1 MRHFRSVVLVTLML
15 LIVIF
20 TASCGNNKQEDIN
33 DGNSTVNDTTV
44 DNNGGQSDVSK
55 DDTGDEIKSNEP
67 VVDNSELTNETVVN
81 EEREI
86 WTSPETGKKHERVIY
101 RDSEGEVLYDSGT
114 EELVGPLTEFK
125 GEILETYEDDK
136 ESSKSNFDTYTTGG
150 LISGYS
156 IDNIDIVVNNSNW
169 KSTVNNIK
177 SAAGT
182 NDEALYSGKTIKIRG
197 QIFIEDSTS
206 LRLNNDNS
214 IKITGDKLPAN
225 YSLVE
230 IVGTISYSKG
240 EPTIRVYGV
249 YGLSK

>member
-33 DGNSTVNDTTV
+33 DDNSAATDTTV

-55 DDTGDEIKSNEP
+55 DDTEDEIKSNEP
-67 VVDNSELTNETVVN
+67 VVDNSELTDETVVN

-101 RDSEGEVLYDSGT
+101 RDSEGEVLYDNGT
-114 EELVGPLTEFK
+114 EELVDPLTEFK

-136 ESSKSNFDTYTTGG
+136 ESSKSNFDTYTTGD

-156 IDNIDIVVNNSNW
+156 IDNIDITVNNSNW

-197 QIFIEDSTS
+197 QIFIDDYTS

-214 IKITGDKLPAN
+214 IRITGDKLPAN

-240 EPTIRVYGV
+240 EPTIRVSGV

>member
-1 MRHFRSVVLVTLML
+1 MRRFRSIVLVTLIL

-33 DGNSTVNDTTV
+33 DDNSTVTDTTV
-44 DNNGGQSDVSK
+44 DNNGGQSNVSK
-55 DDTGDEIKSNEP
+55 DDTEDEIKSNETA
-67 VVDNSELTNETVVN
+67 VDNSELTDETVVN

-101 RDSEGEVLYDSGT
+101 RDSEGEVLYDNGT
-114 EELVGPLTEFK
+114 EELVDPLTEFK

-136 ESSKSNFDTYTTGG
+136 ESSNSNFDTYTTGD

-156 IDNIDIVVNNSNW
+156 VDNIDITVNNSNW

-214 IKITGDKLPAN
+214 IKITGDKLPDN

-240 EPTIRVYGV
+240 EPTIRVSGV

>member
-33 DGNSTVNDTTV
+33 DGNSTVTDTTV

-55 DDTGDEIKSNEP
+55 DDTEDEIKSNEP
-67 VVDNSELTNETVVN
+67 VVDNSELTDETIVN

-101 RDSEGEVLYDSGT
+101 RDSEGEVLCDNGT
-114 EELVGPLTEFK
+114 EELVDPLTEFK

-136 ESSKSNFDTYTTGG
+136 ESSKSNFDTYTTGD

-156 IDNIDIVVNNSNW
+156 VDNIDITVNNSNW

-214 IKITGDKLPAN
+214 IKIAGDKLPAN

-230 IVGTISYSKG
+230 VVGTISYSKG
-240 EPTIRVYGV
+240 EPTIRVSGV

>member
-33 DGNSTVNDTTV
+33 DDNSAATDTTV

-55 DDTGDEIKSNEP
+55 DDTEDEIKSNEP
-67 VVDNSELTNETVVN
+67 VVDNSELTDETVVN

-101 RDSEGEVLYDSGT
+101 RDSEGEVLYDNGT
-114 EELVGPLTEFK
+114 EELVDPLTELK

-136 ESSKSNFDTYTTGG
+136 ESSKSNFDTYTTGD

-156 IDNIDIVVNNSNW
+156 IDSIDITVNNSNW

-197 QIFIEDSTS
+197 RIFIEDSTS

-214 IKITGDKLPAN
+214 IRITGDKLPAN

>member
-33 DGNSTVNDTTV
+33 DDNSTITDDAV
-44 DNNGGQSDVSK
+44 DNNGGQLAVSK
-55 DDTGDEIKSNEP
+55 DDTEDEIKSNEP
-67 VVDNSELTNETVVN
+67 VVDNSELTDETVVS

-101 RDSEGEVLYDSGT
+101 RDSDGEVLYDNGT
-114 EELVGPLTEFK
+114 EELVDQLTEFK

-136 ESSKSNFDTYTTGG
+136 EASKSNFDTYTTCD

-156 IDNIDIVVNNSNW
+156 IDNIDITVNNSNW

-206 LRLNNDNS
+206 LRLNTENS
-214 IKITGDKLPAN
+214 IKIAGDKLPAN

-230 IVGTISYSKG
+230 VVGTISYYKG
-240 EPTIRVYGV
+240 EPTIRVSGV

>member
-33 DGNSTVNDTTV
+33 DDNSTVTDNTV

-55 DDTGDEIKSNEP
+55 DDTEDEIKSNEP
-67 VVDNSELTNETVVN
+67 VVDNSELTDETVVN

-101 RDSEGEVLYDSGT
+101 RDSEGEVLYDNGT
-114 EELVGPLTEFK
+114 EELVDPLTGFK

-136 ESSKSNFDTYTTGG
+136 ESSKSNFDTYTTGD

-156 IDNIDIVVNNSNW
+156 VDNIDITVNNANW

-214 IKITGDKLPAN
+214 IKLTGDKLPAN

-230 IVGTISYSKG
+230 VVGTISYSKG
-240 EPTIRVYGV
+240 EPTIRVSGV

>member
-33 DGNSTVNDTTV
+33 DDNSAATDTTV

-55 DDTGDEIKSNEP
+55 DDTEDEIKGNEP
-67 VVDNSELTNETVVN
+67 VVDNSELTDETVVN

-101 RDSEGEVLYDSGT
+101 RDSEGEVLYDNGT
-114 EELVGPLTEFK
+114 EELVDPLTEFN

-136 ESSKSNFDTYTTGG
+136 ESSKSNFDTYTTGD

-156 IDNIDIVVNNSNW
+156 VDNIDITVNNSNW

-177 SAAGT
+177 SAVGT

-197 QIFIEDSTS
+197 QIFIDDYTS

-214 IKITGDKLPAN
+214 IRIAGDKLPAN

-230 IVGTISYSKG
+230 VVGTISYSKG
-240 EPTIRVYGV
+240 EPTIRVSGV

>member
-1 MRHFRSVVLVTLML
+1 MRHFRSVVLVILML

-33 DGNSTVNDTTV
+33 DDNSTATDTTV

-55 DDTGDEIKSNEP
+55 DDTEDEIKSNEP
-67 VVDNSELTNETVVN
+67 DVDNSELTDETVVN

-86 WTSPETGKKHERVIY
+86 WTSPETGKQHERVIY
-101 RDSEGEVLYDSGT
+101 RDSEGEVLYDNGT
-114 EELVGPLTEFK
+114 EELVDPLTEFK

-136 ESSKSNFDTYTTGG
+136 ESSKSNFDTYTTGD

-156 IDNIDIVVNNSNW
+156 IDNIDITVNNANW

-206 LRLNNDNS
+206 LRLNTDNS

-230 IVGTISYSKG
+230 VVGTISYSNG
-240 EPTIRVYGV
+240 EPTIRVSGV

>member
-33 DGNSTVNDTTV
+33 DDNSAAADTTV

-55 DDTGDEIKSNEP
+55 DDTEDEIKNNEP
-67 VVDNSELTNETVVN
+67 VADNSELTDETVVN

-101 RDSEGEVLYDSGT
+101 RDSEGEVLYDNGT
-114 EELVGPLTEFK
+114 EELVDPLTEFK

-136 ESSKSNFDTYTTGG
+136 ESSKSNFDTYTTGD

-156 IDNIDIVVNNSNW
+156 VDNIDITVNNANW

-182 NDEALYSGKTIKIRG
+182 NDEALYFGKTIKIRG
-197 QIFIEDSTS
+197 QIFIDDYTS

-214 IKITGDKLPAN
+214 IRITGDKLPAN

-240 EPTIRVYGV
+240 EPTIRVSGV

>member
-33 DGNSTVNDTTV
+33 DGNSTVTDTTV

-55 DDTGDEIKSNEP
+55 DDTEDEIKSNEP
-67 VVDNSELTNETVVN
+67 VVDNSELTDETVVN

-86 WTSPETGKKHERVIY
+86 WTSPETGKQHERVIY
-101 RDSEGEVLYDSGT
+101 RDSEGEVLYDNGT
-114 EELVGPLTEFK
+114 EELVDPLTGFK

-136 ESSKSNFDTYTTGG
+136 ESSKSNFDTYTTGD

-156 IDNIDIVVNNSNW
+156 VDNIDITVNNSNW

-197 QIFIEDSTS
+197 QIFIEDATS

-214 IKITGDKLPAN
+214 IKIAGDKLPAN

-230 IVGTISYSKG
+230 VVGTISYSKG
-240 EPTIRVYGV
+240 EPTIRVSGV

>member
-15 LIVIF
+15 LTVIF

-33 DGNSTVNDTTV
+33 DGNSTVTDTTV

-55 DDTGDEIKSNEP
+55 DDTEDEIKSNEP
-67 VVDNSELTNETVVN
+67 VVDNSELTDETVVN

-101 RDSEGEVLYDSGT
+101 RDSEGEVLYDNGT
-114 EELVGPLTEFK
+114 EELVDPLTAFK

-150 LISGYS
+150 IISGYS
-156 IDNIDIVVNNSNW
+156 VDNIDIAVNNSNW

-230 IVGTISYSKG
+230 VVGTISYSKG
-240 EPTIRVYGV
+240 EPTIRVSGV

>member
-33 DGNSTVNDTTV
+33 DDNSAATDTTV

-55 DDTGDEIKSNEP
+55 DDTEDEIKSNEP
-67 VVDNSELTNETVVN
+67 VVDNSELTDETVVN

-101 RDSEGEVLYDSGT
+101 RDSDGEVLYDNGT
-114 EELVGPLTEFK
+114 EELVDPLTEFK

-136 ESSKSNFDTYTTGG
+136 EASKSNFDTYTTGD

-156 IDNIDIVVNNSNW
+156 VDNIDI
-169 KSTVNNIK
+169 TVNNIK
-177 SAAGT
+177 SAVGT

-197 QIFIEDSTS
+197 QIFIDDYTS

-214 IKITGDKLPAN
+214 IRITGDKLPAN

-240 EPTIRVYGV
+240 EPTIRVSGV

>member
-33 DGNSTVNDTTV
+33 DDNSAATDTTV

-55 DDTGDEIKSNEP
+55 DDTEDEIKSNEP
-67 VVDNSELTNETVVN
+67 VVDNSELTD
-81 EEREI
+81 
-86 WTSPETGKKHERVIY
+86 ETGKKHERVIY
-101 RDSEGEVLYDSGT
+101 RDSDGEVLYDNGT
-114 EELVGPLTEFK
+114 EELVDPLTEFK

-136 ESSKSNFDTYTTGG
+136 ESSKSNFDTYTTCD

-156 IDNIDIVVNNSNW
+156 IDSIDITVNNSNW

-177 SAAGT
+177 SVGGT

-197 QIFIEDSTS
+197 QIFIEDSTY
-206 LRLNNDNS
+206 LRLNTENS
-214 IKITGDKLPAN
+214 IKIAGDKLPAN

-230 IVGTISYSKG
+230 VVGTISYSKG
-240 EPTIRVYGV
+240 EPTIRVSGV

>member
-15 LIVIF
+15 LSVIF

-33 DGNSTVNDTTV
+33 DDNSAATDTTV
-44 DNNGGQSDVSK
+44 DNNGWQSDASK
-55 DDTGDEIKSNEP
+55 DDTEDEIKSNEP
-67 VVDNSELTNETVVN
+67 VVDNSELTDETVVN

-101 RDSEGEVLYDSGT
+101 RDSEGEVLYDNGI
-114 EELVGPLTEFK
+114 EELADPLTEFK

-136 ESSKSNFDTYTTGG
+136 ESSKSNFDTYTTGD

-156 IDNIDIVVNNSNW
+156 VDNVDIAVNNSNW

-177 SAAGT
+177 SASGT

-197 QIFIEDSTS
+197 QIFIDDYTS

-214 IKITGDKLPAN
+214 IRIAGDKLPAN

-230 IVGTISYSKG
+230 VVGTISYSKG
-240 EPTIRVYGV
+240 EPTIRVSGV

>member
-1 MRHFRSVVLVTLML
+1 MRHFRSIVLVTLML

-33 DGNSTVNDTTV
+33 DDNSTVTDATV

-55 DDTGDEIKSNEP
+55 DDTEDEIKSNEP
-67 VVDNSELTNETVVN
+67 VVDNSELTDETVVN

-101 RDSEGEVLYDSGT
+101 RDSEGEVLYDNGT
-114 EELVGPLTEFK
+114 EELVDPLTGFK

-136 ESSKSNFDTYTTGG
+136 EASKSNFDTYTTGD

-156 IDNIDIVVNNSNW
+156 VDNIDITVNNSNW

-230 IVGTISYSKG
+230 VVGAISYSKG
-240 EPTIRVYGV
+240 EPTIRVSGV